1 MSRMKL
7 GCVTLG
13 AVATLMLPGS
23 FRAAENTPSGVQ
35 AGAPPA
41 AAARDLFVTVGK
53 SLVVESPVNIERISV
68 GDAKKAEAMA
78 VTPRQILVNG
88 KDAGET
94 SLIVWQA
101 GREPPDVR
109 PAGQGGHRA
118 S

>member
-1 MSRMKL
+1 MSRTKL
-7 GCVTLG
+7 GFIILG

-68 GDAKKAEAMA
+68 GEPHEGGARRLRRGDE
-78 VTPRQILVNG
+78 PN
-88 KDAGET
+88 DAG
-94 SLIVWQA
+94 VGAVA
-101 GREPPDVR
+101 GERGSRHDRFARESGLARDTMEDW
-109 PAGQGGHRA
+109 